1 MSGGKQS
8 KHWWCSIREENVETG
23 ESSSAALPDDLR
35 EYNFRSLPGENSS
48 LGSSD
53 NAASN
58 SELFL
63 QQGELNLEE
72 GLTFISWEQ
81 AKLFFDNF
89 ALQEGF
95 SYRIRRSE
103 SEDGIVTRLTYECT
117 KSGKHNPQITT
128 DPTKHHNVH
137 SQKTECHGILIFLFQ
152 SEMVPQFQK
161 LTSSMLKDIKKYV
174 VKGRKDSASI
184 YPLLINDYPQNT
196 INKRDLYNA
205 VYNIRQQNNPGRK
218 CGKCR
223 RFGHYANTFMD

>member
-1 MSGGKQS
+1 MSQNLHSFDFTDK
-8 KHWWCSIREENVETG
+8 
-23 ESSSAALPDDLR
+23 
-35 EYNFRSLPGENSS
+35 
-48 LGSSD
+48 
-53 NAASN
+53 
-58 SELFL
+58 
-63 QQGELNLEE
+63 LNLEE
-72 GLTFISWEQ
+72 GLSFVSWEQ

-89 ALQEGF
+89 ALREGF

-137 SQKTECHGILIFLFQ
+137 SQKIECPWHINLSFPKSSNVIKINSFVNAHNHSLNTMIG
-152 SEMVPQFQK
+152 EMVPQFQK

-205 VYNIRQQNNPGRK
+205 VYNIRQQNNPGDFDASQMIK
-218 CGKCR
+218 NLFEK
-223 RFGHYANTFMD
+223 YAKVVKILT